1 MLRCSFRSIK
11 WILPLIVFAIF
22 LVPMES
28 RGAEYFEIRDYD
40 VNVSVGEDNAYE
52 VRETIKVEFSEPRHG
67 IYRTIPTSYDGRQ
80 AKISNIEVSGR
91 DIKTSRS
98 SGNLVIQIGSA
109 DEYVSGFQTYVIA
122 YRFALPIDRYE
133 DYDEFYFNLIGNQWP
148 VTMDRVSFS
157 VDMPKSFDKGEVS
170 VYAGAYGSEKTEGVA
185 FTASDSGVLG
195 ETSRMLLPGES
206 VTMRIELEEG
216 YFKESL
222 LSKLTNLFFE
232 YAYIIMGGLLLLLG
246 FSTWRKHGRDEQM
259 FVAPEFYPPE
269 NMTPA
274 EVGYIIDSTMDNKD
288 VTALLIYWA
297 AKGYIAIE
305 EIDKKNVRFH
315 KLKDADDSFKS
326 FEKIMFTSLFDEHG
340 VDGKVETEDLK
351 YQFAD
356 TISAVKSE
364 ISDSLGKYAEKPF
377 YTKKSKNLGRIFKA
391 LALIPLY
398 LMAMKYLNSV
408 FGAGLTILLT
418 ALIPTLAIYI
428 PIALFIEG
436 FKRRYVISKGSM
448 VLRVILLIVIILF
461 GIFIGFWLYLVV
473 KTYGVNA
480 TMIPFILAA
489 ASTVGIYILGAIM
502 RQKTEYGKSVME
514 KILGLKQFI
523 ETAEKPKLEMLFD
536 ENPSYFYDILSYAI
550 VLGVTKK
557 WAKKFDNLLTQPPSW
572 YYGYSGGG
580 FRTMVFIGAMNRNLN
595 TTSASMISTK
605 SSGSGS
611 LGGGGFSGGGAG
623 GGGGGSW

>member
-1 MLRCSFRSIK
+1 MSRCSFRSIK

-22 LVPMES
+22 LVPMQS
-28 RGAEYFEIRDYD
+28 HGAEAFEIRDYD
-40 VNVSVGEDNAYE
+40 VNVSVGEDNSYE
-52 VRETIKVEFSEPRHG
+52 VKETIKVEFSEPRHG

-80 AKISNIEVSGR
+80 AKISNIEVPGR
-91 DIKTSRS
+91 EIKTSRS

-133 DYDEFYFNLIGNQWP
+133 DYDEFYFNLIGNEWP
-148 VTMDRVSFS
+148 VSIDRVSFS
-157 VDMPKSFDKGEVS
+157 VDMPKPFDSDNVS
-170 VYAGAYGSEKTEGVA
+170 VYSGAYGSESSDGVDFNVGAAGVNGKT
-185 FTASDSGVLG
+185 LK
-195 ETSRMLLPGES
+195 MLLPGES

-216 YFKESL
+216 YFKESF
-222 LSKLTNLFFE
+222 LSRLTNLFFE
-232 YAYIIMGGLLLLLG
+232 YAYILLGGLLLLLG
-246 FSTWRKHGRDEQM
+246 FFTWKKYGQDEQM

-297 AKGYIAIE
+297 SKGYMAIE

-315 KLKDADDSFKS
+315 KLKEADDSFKS
-326 FEKIMFTSLFDEHG
+326 FEKIMFASLFDEHG

-351 YQFAD
+351 YQFAN

-364 ISDSLGKYAEKPF
+364 ISDSLGRYAEKPL
-377 YTKKSKNLGRIFKA
+377 YTKKSKNLGMMFKA
-391 LALIPLY
+391 LALLPLY

-408 FGAGLTILLT
+408 FGAGPRILLT

-448 VLRVILLIVIILF
+448 VLRVMLFVVIFVF
-461 GIFIGFWLYLVV
+461 GAIIGFLLYLVV

-489 ASTVGIYILGAIM
+489 ASTVGIYALGAIM
-502 RQKTEYGKSVME
+502 KQKTEYGKRVME

-536 ENPSYFYDILSYAI
+536 ENPSYFYDVLSYA
-550 VLGVTKK
+550 VV
-557 WAKKFDNLLTQPPSW
+557 
-572 YYGYSGGG
+572 
-580 FRTMVFIGAMNRNLN
+580 
-595 TTSASMISTK
+595 
-605 SSGSGS
+605 
-611 LGGGGFSGGGAG
+611 
-623 GGGGGSW
+623 